1 MNNFFAECHNGFIRI
16 FAKFPPISELDA
28 IVIWGN
34 GNRTAICSIEETE
47 DVVNESNC
55 KMCIFSDIEITEE
68 MWTKSRGIPGYSYR
82 ASLSSD
88 DIPGLDDS
96 CYANV
101 VFDEADTEILSNL
114 AAVCRTNR
122 NGSLDIF
129 AKSPV
134 TVMIATI
141 AAYRVV

>member
-1 MNNFFAECHNGFIRI
+1 M
-16 FAKFPPISELDA
+16 
-28 IVIWGN
+28 
-34 GNRTAICSIEETE
+34 ETGQLYAVLKRQM
-47 DVVNESNC
+47 DVVNGTNC
-55 KMCIFSDIEITEE
+55 KSVYFSDIEITEE